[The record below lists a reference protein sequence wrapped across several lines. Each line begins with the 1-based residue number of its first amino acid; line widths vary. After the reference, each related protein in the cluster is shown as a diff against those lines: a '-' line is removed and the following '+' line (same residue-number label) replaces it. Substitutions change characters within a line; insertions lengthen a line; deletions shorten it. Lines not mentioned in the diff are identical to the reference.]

1 MSNKNQKA
9 PLAPGLSRRGFHT
22 LGGMA
27 ALGAGAALA
36 GCAPQT
42 PASGAAGGSD
52 AGAAEGAAA
61 KALAPN
67 GQEYPWAAE
76 PPAIADDM
84 VEEEIDCDVCVI
96 GLGVSG
102 VAAFR
107 AAAEAGAMSVGFEK
121 GPTPQCRSSQ
131 YAYVNG
137 SLSERLGLKADFD
150 LEKVFEHEFNDC
162 SQITNQSIVRKW
174 LYHHTEAVDW
184 WIEGG
189 DCYVPGPGEVMGGNP
204 MMGEPDPNHPVNVT
218 SMSDPSIDYEN
229 ENQAAY
235 PENLSFSDHQAI
247 LDNNGAKAEAAGAV
261 AYYGHFGEQVVKD
274 GSGRVVGAYVRNAET
289 GKYKK
294 VNAAKGVVCSMG
306 DGASNPD
313 IMNFFYPHVVE
324 NGNFNPWP
332 NMDVEGNLTNTGDV
346 YPLGYWANAGF
357 SQYQAP
363 MIHVMGG
370 PGDNGDQSVSMGF
383 TGPLLRLN
391 YNGKRFQNE
400 DVAATECEFAFEKQP
415 QKKAFMVFDA
425 HFDEQAPQC
434 INTFAS
440 SLQEMDARGRRRH
453 LQGRDLEGAV
463 RKHRRHGCRRG
474 RQIGRALQRVVRCRR
489 GRGLREEGEVPVARA
504 GRPLLRAAHGHG
516 PVPVYPGRPVLRRG
530 GARARHRPRGDPRP
544 VRVRQRAR
552 RPLRREV
559 PLQAVRHEPLHGH
572 VLRQGGGRERRSG
585 EVAASGFCLLPPGK
599 IRRRRPP
606 GGQLS
611 A

>member
-9 PLAPGLSRRGFHT
+9 PWAPGLSRRGFLT

-42 PASGAAGGSD
+42 QASGAAGGSD

-107 AAAEAGAMSVGFEK
+107 AAAEAGAKTVGFEK
-121 GPTPQCRSSQ
+121 GATPQCRSSQ

-247 LDNNGAKAEAAGAV
+247 LDNNVAKAEAAGAV

-440 SLQEMDARGRRRH
+440 SLQEMDARVGDGVIFKGAT
-453 LQGRDLEGAV
+453 LKELFESIEGMDAEEAV
-463 RKHRRHGCRRG
+463 KSVERYNELCAAGVDEDFGKKAKYLWPVQDGPFY
-474 RQIGRALQRVVRCRR
+474 AQRM
-489 GRGLREEGEVPVARA
+489 GMGLCLCTMGGLSSDEEA
-504 GRPLLRAAHGHG
+504 
-516 PVPVYPGRPVLRRG
+516 
-530 GARARHRPRGDPRP
+530 
-544 VRVRQRAR
+544 
-552 RPLRREV
+552 
-559 PLQAVRHEPLHGH
+559 H
-572 VLRQGGGRERRSG
+572 VLDTDHEVIPGLYVSGNAQGDRFAVKYPFKLSG
-585 EVAASGFCLLPPGK
+585 TSHCMAMYYGKVAGENAAAGK
-599 IRRRRPP
+599 
-606 GGQLS
+606 
-611 A
+611 

>member
-9 PLAPGLSRRGFHT
+9 PLAPGLSRRGFLT

-42 PASGAAGGSD
+42 QASGAAGGSD

-107 AAAEAGAMSVGFEK
+107 AAAEAGAKTVGFEK
-121 GPTPQCRSSQ
+121 GATPQCRSSQ

-247 LDNNGAKAEAAGAV
+247 LDNNVAKAEAAGAV

-440 SLQEMDARGRRRH
+440 SLQEMDARVGDGVIFKGAT
-453 LQGRDLEGAV
+453 LKELFESIEGMDAEEAV
-463 RKHRRHGCRRG
+463 KSVERYNELCAAGVDEDFGKKAKYLWPV
-474 RQIGRALQRVVRCRR
+474 QDDPFYAQRM
-489 GRGLREEGEVPVARA
+489 GMGLCLCTMGGLSSDEEA
-504 GRPLLRAAHGHG
+504 
-516 PVPVYPGRPVLRRG
+516 
-530 GARARHRPRGDPRP
+530 
-544 VRVRQRAR
+544 
-552 RPLRREV
+552 
-559 PLQAVRHEPLHGH
+559 H
-572 VLRQGGGRERRSG
+572 VLDTDHEVIPGLYVSGNAQGDRFAVKYPFKLSG
-585 EVAASGFCLLPPGK
+585 TSHCMAMYYGKVAGENAAAGK
-599 IRRRRPP
+599 
-606 GGQLS
+606 
-611 A
+611 

>member
-1 MSNKNQKA
+1 
-9 PLAPGLSRRGFHT
+9 
-22 LGGMA
+22 
-27 ALGAGAALA
+27 
-36 GCAPQT
+36 
-42 PASGAAGGSD
+42 
-52 AGAAEGAAA
+52 
-61 KALAPN
+61 
-67 GQEYPWAAE
+67 
-76 PPAIADDM
+76 M

-107 AAAEAGAMSVGFEK
+107 AAAEAGAKTVGFEK
-121 GPTPQCRSSQ
+121 GATPQCRSSQ

-247 LDNNGAKAEAAGAV
+247 LDNNVAKAEAAGAV

-440 SLQEMDARGRRRH
+440 SLQEMDARVGDGVIFKGAT
-453 LQGRDLEGAV
+453 LKELFESIEGMDAEEAV
-463 RKHRRHGCRRG
+463 KSVERYNELCAAGVDEDFGKKAKYLWPVQDGPFY
-474 RQIGRALQRVVRCRR
+474 AQRM
-489 GRGLREEGEVPVARA
+489 GMGLCLCTMGGLSSDEEA
-504 GRPLLRAAHGHG
+504 
-516 PVPVYPGRPVLRRG
+516 
-530 GARARHRPRGDPRP
+530 
-544 VRVRQRAR
+544 
-552 RPLRREV
+552 
-559 PLQAVRHEPLHGH
+559 H
-572 VLRQGGGRERRSG
+572 VLDTDHEVIPGLYVSGNAQGDRFAVKYPFKLSG
-585 EVAASGFCLLPPGK
+585 TSHCMAMYYGKVAGENAAAGK
-599 IRRRRPP
+599 
-606 GGQLS
+606 
-611 A
+611 

>member
-9 PLAPGLSRRGFHT
+9 PLAPGLSRRGFLT

-42 PASGAAGGSD
+42 QASGAAGGSD

-107 AAAEAGAMSVGFEK
+107 AAAEAGAKTVGFEK
-121 GPTPQCRSSQ
+121 GATPQCRSSQ

-247 LDNNGAKAEAAGAV
+247 LDNNVAKAEAAGAV

-440 SLQEMDARGRRRH
+440 SLQEMDARVGDGVIFKGAT
-453 LQGRDLEGAV
+453 LKELFESIEGMDAEEAV
-463 RKHRRHGCRRG
+463 KSVERYNELCAAGVDEDFGKKAKYLWPVQDGPFY
-474 RQIGRALQRVVRCRR
+474 AQRM
-489 GRGLREEGEVPVARA
+489 GMGLCLCTMGGLSSDEEA
-504 GRPLLRAAHGHG
+504 
-516 PVPVYPGRPVLRRG
+516 
-530 GARARHRPRGDPRP
+530 
-544 VRVRQRAR
+544 
-552 RPLRREV
+552 
-559 PLQAVRHEPLHGH
+559 H
-572 VLRQGGGRERRSG
+572 VLDTDHEVIPGLYVSGNAQGDRFAVKYPFKLSG
-585 EVAASGFCLLPPGK
+585 TSHCMAMYYGKVAGENAAAGK
-599 IRRRRPP
+599 
-606 GGQLS
+606 
-611 A
+611 

>member
-9 PLAPGLSRRGFHT
+9 PLAPGLSRRGFLT

-42 PASGAAGGSD
+42 QASGAAGGSD

-76 PPAIADDM
+76 PPAIADDL

-107 AAAEAGAMSVGFEK
+107 AAAEAGAKTVGFEK
-121 GPTPQCRSSQ
+121 GATPQCRSSQ

-247 LDNNGAKAEAAGAV
+247 LDNNVAKAEAAGAV

-434 INTFAS
+434 INTFSS
-440 SLQEMDARGRRRH
+440 SLQEMDARVGDGVIFKGAT
-453 LQGRDLEGAV
+453 LKELFESIEGMDAEEAV
-463 RKHRRHGCRRG
+463 KSVERYNELCAAGVDEDFGKKAKYLWPVQDGPFY
-474 RQIGRALQRVVRCRR
+474 AQRM
-489 GRGLREEGEVPVARA
+489 GMGLCLCTMGGLSSDEEA
-504 GRPLLRAAHGHG
+504 
-516 PVPVYPGRPVLRRG
+516 
-530 GARARHRPRGDPRP
+530 
-544 VRVRQRAR
+544 
-552 RPLRREV
+552 
-559 PLQAVRHEPLHGH
+559 H
-572 VLRQGGGRERRSG
+572 VLDTDHEVIPGLYVSGNAQGDRFAVKYPFKLSG
-585 EVAASGFCLLPPGK
+585 TSHCMAMYYGKVAGENAAAGK
-599 IRRRRPP
+599 
-606 GGQLS
+606 
-611 A
+611 

>member
-9 PLAPGLSRRGFHT
+9 PLAPGLSRRGFLT

-42 PASGAAGGSD
+42 QASGAAGGSD

-107 AAAEAGAMSVGFEK
+107 AAAEAGAKTVGFEK
-121 GPTPQCRSSQ
+121 GATPQCRSSQ

-247 LDNNGAKAEAAGAV
+247 LDNNVAKAEAAGAV

-274 GSGRVVGAYVRNAET
+274 ELRPRAWGPTCAMPKPASTRRSTRPRASIVLH
-289 GKYKK
+289 
-294 VNAAKGVVCSMG
+294 AAT
-306 DGASNPD
+306 AATNPD
-313 IMNFFYPHVVE
+313 IMNGSLSSRGRRE
-324 NGNFNPWP
+324 RQLATTWP

-346 YPLGYWANAGF
+346 LSRWA
-357 SQYQAP
+357 
-363 MIHVMGG
+363 
-370 PGDNGDQSVSMGF
+370 
-383 TGPLLRLN
+383 
-391 YNGKRFQNE
+391 
-400 DVAATECEFAFEKQP
+400 
-415 QKKAFMVFDA
+415 
-425 HFDEQAPQC
+425 
-434 INTFAS
+434 
-440 SLQEMDARGRRRH
+440 
-453 LQGRDLEGAV
+453 
-463 RKHRRHGCRRG
+463 
-474 RQIGRALQRVVRCRR
+474 IGRMPASAQYHVRR
-489 GRGLREEGEVPVARA
+489 
-504 GRPLLRAAHGHG
+504 
-516 PVPVYPGRPVLRRG
+516 
-530 GARARHRPRGDPRP
+530 
-544 VRVRQRAR
+544 
-552 RPLRREV
+552 
-559 PLQAVRHEPLHGH
+559 
-572 VLRQGGGRERRSG
+572 
-585 EVAASGFCLLPPGK
+585 
-599 IRRRRPP
+599 
-606 GGQLS
+606 
-611 A
+611 

>member
-9 PLAPGLSRRGFHT
+9 PLAPGLSRRGFLT

-42 PASGAAGGSD
+42 QASGGAGGSD

-61 KALAPN
+61 KARAPN

-107 AAAEAGAMSVGFEK
+107 AAAEAGAKTVGFEK
-121 GPTPQCRSSQ
+121 GATPQCRSSQ

-247 LDNNGAKAEAAGAV
+247 LDNNVAKAEAAGAV

-294 VNAAKGVVCSMG
+294 GNAAKGVVCSMG

-370 PGDNGDQSVSMGF
+370 PGDNGEQSVSMGF

-440 SLQEMDARGRRRH
+440 SLQEMDARVGDGVIFKGAT
-453 LQGRDLEGAV
+453 LKELFESIEGMDAEEAV
-463 RKHRRHGCRRG
+463 KSVERYNELCAAGVDEDFGKKAKYLWPVQDGPFY
-474 RQIGRALQRVVRCRR
+474 AQRM
-489 GRGLREEGEVPVARA
+489 GMGLCLCTMGGLSSDEEA
-504 GRPLLRAAHGHG
+504 
-516 PVPVYPGRPVLRRG
+516 
-530 GARARHRPRGDPRP
+530 
-544 VRVRQRAR
+544 
-552 RPLRREV
+552 
-559 PLQAVRHEPLHGH
+559 H
-572 VLRQGGGRERRSG
+572 VLDTDHEVIPGLYVSGNAQGDRFAVKYPFKLSG
-585 EVAASGFCLLPPGK
+585 TSHCMAMYYGKVAGENAAAGK
-599 IRRRRPP
+599 
-606 GGQLS
+606 
-611 A
+611 

>member
-9 PLAPGLSRRGFHT
+9 PLAPGLSRRGFLT

-42 PASGAAGGSD
+42 QASGAAGGSD

-102 VAAFR
+102 VAAYR
-107 AAAEAGAMSVGFEK
+107 AAAEAGAKTVGFEK
-121 GPTPQCRSSQ
+121 GAMPQCRSSQ

-174 LYHHTEAVDW
+174 LYNHTEAVDW

-189 DCYVPGPGEVMGGNP
+189 DCYVPEPGEVMGGNP

-247 LDNNGAKAEAAGAV
+247 LDNNVAKAEAAGAV

-294 VNAAKGVVCSMG
+294 VNATKGVVCSMG

-440 SLQEMDARGRRRH
+440 SLQEMDARVGDGVIFKGAT
-453 LQGRDLEGAV
+453 LKELFESIEGMDAEEAV
-463 RKHRRHGCRRG
+463 KSVERYNELCAAGVDEDFGKKAKYLWPVQDGPFY
-474 RQIGRALQRVVRCRR
+474 AQRM
-489 GRGLREEGEVPVARA
+489 GMGLC
-504 GRPLLRAAHGHG
+504 LCTM
-516 PVPVYPGRPVLRRG
+516 G
-530 GARARHRPRGDPRP
+530 GLSSDEDA
-544 VRVRQRAR
+544 
-552 RPLRREV
+552 
-559 PLQAVRHEPLHGH
+559 H
-572 VLRQGGGRERRSG
+572 VLDTDHEVIPGLYVSGNAQGDRFAVKYPFKLSG
-585 EVAASGFCLLPPGK
+585 TSHCMAMYYGKVAGENAAAGK
-599 IRRRRPP
+599 
-606 GGQLS
+606 
-611 A
+611 